1 MNKGLFSIILYF
13 ILHQTQYFYF
23 MKKKILFFSLI
34 FSNLYAQ
41 KQLIH
46 GTILDSLTKQPIAFT
61 SITEVGTKN
70 GTLSNQNG
78 EFNIYVTDAMG
89 EIKFSCIGYKS
100 LIQKVPLIKKT
111 IIFLQLDEQLLTE
124 IIVMPDSSLKELLK
138 KAYSKISHNYP
149 QKPTELSGFYREAQ
163 KLNENRFL
171 YFGEANIKI
180 QHSGYQKSEEDAQ
193 IEITKARIT
202 NFPNRDSIDNSRYAN
217 GVFIANWNDPIKNR
231 SSFLNPSSFKQKYL
245 YNLESFSSYNTLKDS
260 VYVISFKSK
269 NKLDKFSGKI
279 WIDKQTY
286 AYIRIEFNNN
296 NTTIPNPFIPIKF
309 LSRSYQIIYENQNGW
324 YLPKYTS
331 MKGRNYNTKTQK
343 ETTQILEFLRTS
355 FNYNDSLIPIPL
367 DTRLDR
373 KTVFAEI
380 NNNYDENFWDN
391 STTIETD
398 SLLKNQIKPFYK
410 IDEANKINIPQS
422 VVPKKDSYKT
432 KLNNIRKVAQ
442 KFSVGYAFNIIRY
455 KPIFD
460 GEFMLSYKTQSF
472 SNLRNNIEKN
482 PFILNIMTTYIGF
495 ELNRKSSI
503 NINSK
508 QNLLKE
514 NYFKSLNL
522 EYNYLF
528 LLKKIGNP
536 LFCNVSIGIS
546 SQRTGYYLGSI
557 NTLDALT
564 IGNTNL
570 GNKSNVY
577 IGENNLSSLLG
588 LGLEYRRK
596 KYKYFIETQYF
607 KEIYSKEKLFFKSKG
622 SFLFR
627 KDANTNNFS
636 NKIVFNPDNVYSG
649 VRPVGVIF
657 GLKIGF

>member
-1 MNKGLFSIILYF
+1 
-13 ILHQTQYFYF
+13 
-23 MKKKILFFSLI
+23 MKNLILFFSLI

-46 GTILDSLTKQPIAFT
+46 GTILDSLTKQPIAFA

-78 EFNIYVTDAMG
+78 EFNIYVTNAIG

-100 LIQKVPLIKKT
+100 SIQKVALIQKEAIY
-111 IIFLQLDEQLLTE
+111 LQLDEQLLTE
-124 IIVMPDSSLKELLK
+124 IIVMPDSSLKELLN
-138 KAYSKISHNYP
+138 KAYSKISFNYP
-149 QKPTELSGFYREAQ
+149 QKPTELIGFYRETQ
-163 KLNENRFL
+163 KLNDNRFL

-180 QHSGYQKSEEDAQ
+180 QHSGYQKSKEDAQ
-193 IEITKARIT
+193 IEVIKARIS

-217 GVFIANWNDPIKNR
+217 GIFIANWNDPVKNR
-231 SSFLNPSSFKQKYL
+231 NSFLNPSSFKHKYL
-245 YNLESFSSYNTLKDS
+245 YNLESFSSYNAFKDS
-260 VYVISFKSK
+260 VYVISFRSN
-269 NKLDKFSGKI
+269 NKFDRFSGKI
-279 WIDKQTY
+279 WIDKHTY

-296 NTTIPNPFIPIKF
+296 NITIPNPFLPIKF
-309 LSRSYQIIYENQNGW
+309 LSRNYQIIYENENGL

-331 MKGRNYNTKTQK
+331 MKGRNYNSKTHK
-343 ETTQILEFLRTS
+343 ETTQTLEFLRTNFS
-355 FNYNDSLIPIPL
+355 CNDNLTPIPFEA
-367 DTRLDR
+367 RLDR

-380 NNNYDENFWDN
+380 NNNYDENFWEN

-410 IDEANKINIPQS
+410 IDEANKINIPQNI
-422 VVPKKDSYKT
+422 VLKKDSDSYKT

-442 KFSVGYAFNIIRY
+442 KFSIGYAFNIIRY
-455 KPIFD
+455 EPIFD
-460 GEFMLSYKTQSF
+460 REFMLSYKTQNF
-472 SNLRNNIEKN
+472 NNLHNTLKN
-482 PFILNIMTTYIGF
+482 PFILNVMTTYLGF

-503 NINSK
+503 SINSR

-514 NYFKSLNL
+514 NYFNSLNL

-536 LFCNVSIGIS
+536 LFFSVSIGIS

-557 NTLDALT
+557 STLGALT

-588 LGLEYRRK
+588 FGLEYRK
-596 KYKYFIETQYF
+596 KRYKYFIEMQYF
-607 KEIYSKEKLFFKSKG
+607 KEIYSEEKLFFKSKMG
-622 SFLFR
+622 FLSH
-627 KDANTNNFS
+627 KNANTNNFS
-636 NKIVFNPDNVYSG
+636 NEIIFNPNNLYNG
-649 VRPVGVIF
+649 VRPIGILF